1 MPYGW
6 NRFDPFQ
13 VFEVEHMPCMLF
25 YIKIVKGY
33 NITKGSYTKDWLDI
47 PDPYVTVSIKTSPHG
62 IQRTKHLDNDIN
74 PVWNETFK
82 FYLNA
87 DVNNDMEISLFD
99 ANYLIDEHLSTHTI
113 NLSSLPL
120 LTETVKQRVQF
131 NQTSEVDIEMW
142 AEYDN
147 NPQLR
152 YSLALCE
159 EEKLFMEKRRECV
172 YQAMQEILGD
182 EAPNSINEVPTIG
195 VLGSGGGFRAMTAFC
210 GVMSGLVESKI
221 SDMVMYNVGL
231 SGSAWYLSTL
241 YSHPDWPKKSPRE
254 LRKELR
260 DSIDSSPFWKL
271 NPSSMWRYLSRI
283 QAKRSQGQ
291 PVSFTDFFG
300 HLVGETLLQ
309 GRLDSKL
316 TDQQQ
321 KLKDGKI
328 PMPMY
333 SCLHVKKHVSAMVFH
348 EWMEFSPYEIGM
360 PKYGT
365 FMAPELFGSKF
376 FIGHLVKKYEEPP
389 LHFLQGIWGSAFC
402 IQFKRLLQDDK
413 KVNQLEEIQQERE
426 ELDREL
432 SEEMSLQ
439 DSESSDTSDS
449 EGDENNKNSSNEKN
463 KKNSQNGTYPP
474 KNGKKKNG
482 TKEKKRDSIFT
493 SFLGSLFD
501 THPFLKSIDGRAATV
516 HNFMRGLSLYKAYPF
531 SPFTSIDDRSRN
543 DQDKLQASSY
553 FSKKLKG
560 VSPKK
565 RTNSGADDFDTV
577 PQCSGGQEVLLQQE
591 LARPL
596 FSLPSE
602 SDQSSPGTDQFDGI
616 FEMYPTSIKKLYVVD
631 GGLSF
636 NSPFPLLLRPQRG
649 VDLILS
655 FDFSAR
661 GSDTTPPFKE
671 LMLAMKWA
679 RLNDVPFPD
688 IDPTVVDREGLKE
701 CYVFE
706 NPKDPR
712 CPIVMH
718 FVLLNTTF
726 REFKAPGRRRR
737 TKEEKE
743 YADFEIFDDPNRPY
757 STFNF
762 KYTNLAFDR
771 LADLMEFNTL
781 LCKDLIVENI
791 KKCVKRVERFSAM
804 KKKPIMLKD
813 IKKLNLK
820 KSKEKQLEHFV
831 KSIDIDDG
839 DVPL

>member
-13 VFEVEHMPCMLF
+13 VFEVEHQPCMLF
-25 YIKIVKGY
+25 YVKVIRGY
-33 NITKGSYTKDWLDI
+33 NITKGSKAKDWLDI

-62 IQRTKHLDNDIN
+62 TQRTKHLDNDVN

-82 FYLNA
+82 FYLNPNV
-87 DVNNDMEISLFD
+87 DNVLEISLMD
-99 ANYLIDEHLSTHTI
+99 ANYIIDEHLSTQYI
-113 NLSSLPL
+113 NISKHGDLSER
-120 LTETVKQRVQF
+120 TCVKVQF

-142 AEYDN
+142 TELDN
-147 NPQLR
+147 SPQLR
-152 YSLALCE
+152 YSLTLCD
-159 EEKLFMEKRRECV
+159 EEKLFIEKRRQCV
-172 YQAMQEILGD
+172 YEAMQEILGED
-182 EAPNSINEVPTIG
+182 APETVSEVPTIG

-210 GVMSGLVESKI
+210 GVMSGLVESRI
-221 SDMVMYNVGL
+221 SDMVTFNVGL

-241 YSHPDWPKKSPRE
+241 YSHPDWPEKSPRE
-254 LRKELR
+254 LRTELR
-260 DSIDSSPFWKL
+260 DSISFSPFWKL
-271 NPSSMWRYLSRI
+271 NPNSMWRYLSNI
-283 QAKRSQGQ
+283 KTKRSQGQ

-316 TDQQQ
+316 SHQQE
-321 KLKDGKI
+321 KLKEGKI

-365 FMAPELFGSKF
+365 FMRPELFGSKF
-376 FIGHLVKKYEEPP
+376 FIGHLVKKFEEPP

-432 SEEMSLQ
+432 TEEMSSQ
-439 DSESSDTSDS
+439 DSDESSDTENDDSDNNTDS
-449 EGDENNKNSSNEKN
+449 STNNKVN
-463 KKNSQNGTYPP
+463 KKLEH
-474 KNGKKKNG
+474 KNRSS
-482 TKEKKRDSIFT
+482 ERRESIFT
-493 SFLGSLFD
+493 SFLGSLFE

-531 SPFTSIDDRSRN
+531 SPFTSLDDRSR
-543 DQDKLQASSY
+543 DMEDKLYASSY

-560 VSPKK
+560 ISPQKK
-565 RTNSGADDFDTV
+565 TAPVEDF
-577 PQCSGGQEVLLQQE
+577 S
-591 LARPL
+591 
-596 FSLPSE
+596 
-602 SDQSSPGTDQFDGI
+602 TDQFDGI

-636 NSPFPLLLRPQRG
+636 NSPYPLLLRPQRA

-661 GSDTTPPFKE
+661 STDTTPPFKE
-671 LMLAMKWA
+671 LMLAMQWA
-679 RLNDVPFPD
+679 RLNDVPFPE

-706 NPKDPR
+706 NPNDPR

-718 FVLLNTTF
+718 FVLVNITF
-726 REFKAPGRRRR
+726 RDFKKPGRRRR

-743 YADFEIFDDPNRPY
+743 NADFDIFDDPNKPY

-762 KYTNLAFDR
+762 KYTNQAFDR
-771 LADLMEFNTL
+771 LADLMEFNVL
-781 LCKDLIVENI
+781 LCRDMILENI
-791 KKCVKRVERFSAM
+791 KKCVKRVQSFKATRR
-804 KKKPIMLKD
+804 KPIMLKD
-813 IKKLNLK
+813 IKKLRLQ
-820 KSKEKQLEHFV
+820 KSKEKQLEQFV
-831 KSIDIDDG
+831 KTLDEDDG
-839 DVPL
+839 DVPIHTQICGPIHTPI